1 MSTVDLPP
9 PNTEQETS
17 FFQENMHDHQQED
30 NNLDMV
36 RNILFGEQAKASEK
50 KYASLERFIR
60 SSVNHLSEETRK
72 QFDVFS
78 QEIQVIKDLLAEETR
93 ARRSDTNSAQSQFE
107 SIDKRIESLNQQTHT
122 AQENIHGR
130 IHTEVE
136 HLSEKI
142 DNWQEEISLQL
153 EIATEQ
159 LQNAKTDRKTL
170 AEMLSTMAKQLHDDD
185 ANTKILTVITDTP
198 SEQVIENANPIPVEP
213 ESGI

>member
-1 MSTVDLPP
+1 MTTVDLPS

-17 FFQENMHDHQQED
+17 FIQGNMHESQQND
-30 NNLDMV
+30 KNLDMV

-78 QEIQVIKDLLAEETR
+78 KEIQVIKDLLAEETR
-93 ARRSDTNSAQSQFE
+93 ARRSDTNAAQLQFE
-107 SIDKRIESLNQQTHT
+107 SIDKRIESLNKQTLT

-142 DNWQEEISLQL
+142 DNWQEDISLQL

-159 LQNAKTDRKTL
+159 LHNAKTDRKTL
-170 AEMLSTMAKQLHDDD
+170 AALLSSMAKQLHDDD
-185 ANTKILTVITDTP
+185 SAKTSAPVSDTP
-198 SEQVIENANPIPVEP
+198 SKPVIKTADSTTAEP
-213 ESGI
+213 ESGT